1 MSVNVYNKTSD
12 VLTPIAGGTLYAD
25 APVGT
30 IFEYGGTTAPSGYGL
45 CKHQA
50 VSRTEYAELFSR
62 IGTTYGSGDG
72 STTFN
77 LPDKTQLKQDYT
89 VKTQLDTWRNSLE
102 DGSESHTFTIDKDG
116 SYYFEVVLSN
126 ATGGKQSNNITITGN
141 NDLICS
147 WGFVGPNAIL
157 QNKTI
162 FLKAGTYVITHICET
177 AGIGGI
183 SVVTVYST
191 RNAPVGSYIIKMK
204 QTPVPADFMD
214 AVEEAI
220 DTSNVVKTLPYSFN
234 KSSNIGAFNRKWLVT
249 GSSIVWTATHT
260 GRLTIRCLKHGDGY
274 SLYLT
279 NQNSVM
285 LDSYDNFFGDTEHGL
300 TVSEASITLQAWVKK
315 GDVIELSTNLPAS
328 TDWANKYFVQ
338 LGLLAYNNVYD

>member
-1 MSVNVYNKTSD
+1 MALYKVDSD
-12 VLTPIAGGTLYAD
+12 TADLTLVAGSTIYAD

-50 VSRTEYAELFSR
+50 VSRTEYAELFDC

-177 AGIGGI
+177 AGIGGT

-204 QTPVPADFMD
+204 QTPVPADFTD
-214 AVEEAI
+214 AVDDVVDESITEKLHYNNRVNTNVRTFITSSQIHTFTATKTGLLKAYMHKSNGGYTVRLFVNGVTVDQLSCYGEDSSGTVLPWIADGGI
-220 DTSNVVKTLPYSFN
+220 DATLSAFVKEGDVVKIDSDE
-234 KSSNIGAFNRKWLVT
+234 S
-249 GSSIVWTATHT
+249 GSA
-260 GRLTIRCLKHGDGY
+260 
-274 SLYLT
+274 
-279 NQNSVM
+279 
-285 LDSYDNFFGDTEHGL
+285 
-300 TVSEASITLQAWVKK
+300 
-315 GDVIELSTNLPAS
+315 STNSWYLYATVLQYKS
-328 TDWANKYFVQ
+328 
-338 LGLLAYNNVYD
+338 